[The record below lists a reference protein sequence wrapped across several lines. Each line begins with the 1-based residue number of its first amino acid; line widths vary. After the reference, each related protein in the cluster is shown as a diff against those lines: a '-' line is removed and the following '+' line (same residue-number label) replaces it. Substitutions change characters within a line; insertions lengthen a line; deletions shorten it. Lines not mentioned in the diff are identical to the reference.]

1 MQKLKNILFI
11 SAITATSLLGCK
23 NEPKEDFKYIRAVA
37 PYLHEVVFDDYVFDS
52 NRLTVQDYTGS
63 CSVVRNGNFVGRNF
77 DYFYNNVPDFV
88 VRMNAKE
95 GRYASIGV
103 AQTSLFK
110 EDDLLSNNINKEYMK
125 LVPNVMMDGINEKGV
140 FVCNNV
146 VANEFVRNQ
155 GTDPTKEDMGVWFI
169 ARKILDKA
177 ATADEAIEIMKSYN
191 IVGDLFGIENLHFMI
206 CDSNKTYVAE
216 IIGSDLVIKE
226 KTGDNQIM
234 TNFLCNADTMH
245 DHPSGIERYN
255 ILKANYS
262 MGSSFKGMQDLLFKA
277 RFSQSFNP
285 NMDPIWISDAGTFTY
300 EQMQD
305 PEVISTYKNL
315 LETEF
320 YPGFTYDFNNNIRND
335 NKDEAWWITV
345 HNSTYDIQ
353 NRSFRIFVQEDYEH
367 CFEFKL

>member
-1 MQKLKNILFI
+1 MKRTKKIVIISLTVIPSLF
-11 SAITATSLLGCK
+11 GCK
-23 NEPKEDFKYIRAVA
+23 DNKDGFKYVKAVA
-37 PYLHEVVFDDYVFDS
+37 PFLHEVVFDNYTFDEQ
-52 NRLTVQDYTGS
+52 RLTVQDYTGS

-77 DYFYNNVPDFV
+77 DYFYNNVPDFIV
-88 VRMNAKE
+88 KMKAKE

-110 EDDLLSNNINKEYMK
+110 EADLLSNNINKEYMK
-125 LVPNVMMDGINEKGV
+125 LIPNVMMDGINEKGV

-146 VANEFVRNQ
+146 VANEDVINQ

-169 ARKILDKA
+169 TRQILDHA

-191 IVGDLFGIENLHFMI
+191 IVGDLFGKENLHFMI
-206 CDSNKTYVAE
+206 CDSTKTYVTE
-216 IIGSDLVIKE
+216 IIGSKLVIKE

-245 DHPSGIERYN
+245 DHPAGIERYN
-255 ILKANYS
+255 ILKANYQ
-262 MGSSFKGMQDLLFKA
+262 MGSTFKGMQDLLFKA

-285 NMDPIWISDAGTFTY
+285 IMDPIWISDAGFYTN
-300 EQMQD
+300 EEMQD

-315 LETEF
+315 LETDF
-320 YPGFTYDFNNNIRND
+320 YPGFAYDFSHNIRTD
-335 NKDEAWWITV
+335 NHHDAWWITV

-353 NRSFRIFVQEDYEH
+353 NKSFKIFVQEDYEY

>member
-1 MQKLKNILFI
+1 MKNFKKLTIISVAVIPCLF
-11 SAITATSLLGCK
+11 GCK
-23 NEPKEDFKYIRAVA
+23 NDKECFKYVKAVA
-37 PYLHEVVFDDYVFDS
+37 PYLHEVVFDDYVFDT

-77 DYFYNNVPDFV
+77 DYFYNNVPDFI
-88 VRMNAKE
+88 VRVNAKE

-110 EDDLLSNNINKEYMK
+110 EADLLSNNINKEYMK

-146 VANEFVRNQ
+146 VANESVRNQ

-216 IIGSDLVIKE
+216 IIGSDLDIKE

-234 TNFLCNADTMH
+234 TNFLCNRDTMH

-285 NMDPIWISDAGTFTY
+285 NTDPIWISDAGTFTY

-305 PEVISTYKNL
+305 PEIIADYKNH
-315 LETEF
+315 LETEL

-335 NKDEAWWITV
+335 DKVEAWWITV

-353 NRSFRIFVQEDYEH
+353 NRSFKIFVQEDYEH